1 MANHYYSSAYA
12 LDPFR
17 GASTYQAK
25 GAFPN
30 AQAKSTL
37 AQVTFQV
44 PNATVLG
51 IGDVIHLCPAPV
63 AGAKVARCA
72 VSTDPAKA
80 LDAGGTMVVN
90 LGWLSNANGTGVVTG
105 FGPIRAANTTAS
117 VTDAQVNAASG
128 SAGPAT
134 ATTNGQAA
142 GAYDELVLY
151 VTTAATSTGSAGGT
165 CTALVEL
172 IVP

>member
-1 MANHYYSSAYA
+1 MANYYSSAYS

-17 GASTYQAK
+17 GATTYQGV
-25 GAFPN
+25 GAFPD

-37 AQVTFQV
+37 AQVTFSV

-51 IGDVIHLCPAPV
+51 VGDVIHLCPAPV
-63 AGAKVARCA
+63 GGAKVARCA
-72 VSTDPAKA
+72 VSTDPTHA
-80 LDAGGTMVVN
+80 LDAGATLVVN
-90 LGWLSNANGTGVVTG
+90 LGWLSNANGTGVATA
-105 FGPIRAANTTAS
+105 FGPLRAAATTAS
-117 VTDAQVNAASG
+117 VTDAQVNTATG
-128 SAGPAT
+128 SAAPSSTGS
-134 ATTNGQAA
+134 NGQAA

-165 CTALVEL
+165 CTALIEL